1 MADSM
6 AQVIIRNLEAKT
18 VERLK
23 ARAGRHGR
31 SLEAELRELLSESAT
46 DDEGDFIDWVRKH
59 RLPKIRGFDAATVVR
74 EGRATRSQAVDDAV
88 RRRR

>member
-1 MADSM
+1 M
-6 AQVIIRNLEAKT
+6 AQVIIRNLETQT

-31 SLEAELRELLSESAT
+31 SLEAELRELLNESVA
-46 DDEGDFIDWVRKH
+46 DDEGDFIAWVRKH
-59 RLPKIRGFDAATVVR
+59 RLPAIPGFDAATAVR
-74 EGRATRSQAVDDAV
+74 EGRTTRAKALDDAV